1 MKTNPHMK
9 NSLFASLHDMLA
21 FIQLISKRIVFPVA
35 VGTGFLVLTSCV
47 APRYQIGTKNLPA
60 DRVAVL
66 VDSKEVSSMGFTM
79 GKIDG
84 IGKGVGLV
92 SEYYLLP
99 GKHTVTAAEM
109 QREGG
114 AERFFL
120 HGPEYSVAFVA
131 AGGRKYYAKVV
142 ITGNGWIFEIRDV
155 ATNKLVSSRCAT
167 PEWRGVNWE

>member
-1 MKTNPHMK
+1 MK

-21 FIQLISKRIVFPVA
+21 AIQLVGKRIVCPLA
-35 VGTGFLVLTSCV
+35 VSSGFLLLTSCV

-142 ITGNGWIFEIRDV
+142 IIGNGWIFEIRD
-155 ATNKLVSSRCAT
+155 ATTNRCAT
-167 PEWRGVNWE
+167 PEWRGVHWE